1 MARTALL
8 TASLLA
14 AFCSL
19 ASAADG
25 PASPLFARLGGSAS
39 IDAIASDTIEAAAKS
54 NASVVGDPA
63 VAKQKFAQY
72 ICARTGGGCATPG
85 GGEFLA
91 LVEPLRIALRAHNVP
106 LAARNELIEVLTP
119 ARRDFAQR

>member
-1 MARTALL
+1 MARTVLL

-14 AFCSL
+14 AFCGL

-25 PASPLFARLGGSAS
+25 PASPLFTRLGGSLA
-39 IDAIASDTIEAAAKS
+39 IQAIASDTIDAAAKS
-54 NASVVGDPA
+54 GATVAGDPA
-63 VAKQKFAQY
+63 GAKQKFAQFL
-72 ICARTGGGCATPG
+72 CARTGGGCTGSAG
-85 GGEFLA
+85 DEFIA

-106 LAARNELIEVLTP
+106 LAARNELLEVLAP

>member
-8 TASLLA
+8 TASLV

-19 ASAADG
+19 ASAADR
-25 PASPLFARLGGSAS
+25 PASPLFARLGGSAT

-54 NASVVGDPA
+54 NAFVAGDLA
-63 VAKQKFAQY
+63 VAKQKFAQF
-72 ICARTGGGCATPG
+72 ICARTGGGCTIPG